1 MTVRLLSAVLAAIL
15 VLPGVTRAAPA
26 TVQVFEAPARSAPRA
41 DAPVVHVFA
50 EGAVVSVSETGEAGW
65 RKVRLPDGGVAWIED
80 AALWLAGTP
89 AAAIAPGASLAP
101 GAAPREGPAASAD
114 PVHAVAAF
122 GASAPDLRARV
133 YVKDLDHL
141 ADLVRADPE
150 VGPQAQRLEARR
162 RAAVATGVVGLGAS
176 LGLMVLGVARMNR
189 EFDRAL
195 DSPDYRSPGDDGVGL
210 VMSGLAVSAATPL
223 LMWAILPKRTDLLD
237 VVNGWNARH
246 PGEQFD
252 LGWGAMRQQRA
263 R

>member
-1 MTVRLLSAVLAAIL
+1 VTVRLLSAVLAAIL
-15 VLPGVTRAAPA
+15 VLPGIARAAPA
-26 TVQVFEAPARSAPRA
+26 TVQVFEAPARSAPGA
-41 DAPVVHVFA
+41 GAPVVHVFA
-50 EGAVVSVSETGEAGW
+50 EGAVVSVSEAGEAGW
-65 RKVRLPDGGVAWIED
+65 RRVRLPDGGIAWIEES
-80 AALWLAGTP
+80 ALWLAAGP
-89 AAAIAPGASLAP
+89 AAAVPAPGASPGPGLA
-101 GAAPREGPAASAD
+101 AAAA
-114 PVHAVAAF
+114 PVHAVAAS
-122 GASAPDLRARV
+122 AAAAPDLRARV

-150 VGPQAQRLEARR
+150 VGPQAQRLETRR

-176 LGLMVLGVARMNR
+176 LGLMVLGVTRMNR

-252 LGWGAMRQQRA
+252 LGRGAMRQQRT